1 MFLYSIGR
9 SFMFALQSFGRNIWL
24 SIATIFI
31 IFLAFVSINF
41 LVLINGI
48 SQSAIAAVQDKVDI
62 SVYIKTDVSES
73 KIMEMKNHLSS
84 MAEIK
89 NIVYKSPE
97 LNLKEFQE
105 RHASDEKIQET
116 LKELNN
122 NPLGATL
129 IVKAKE
135 LTDYPNVLKSL
146 DNPAYS
152 DLIEEKNFE
161 DHSAAIDR
169 INTIADNVKR
179 GCLAVSIMFA
189 IIAILIVFN
198 TVRIAIFTHQNEIA
212 IMKLVGA
219 GNWFVRSP
227 FIIESVLTGVIGCA
241 IALALVYPLVSFV
254 QPQLSSFFGDM
265 NFNLISYFN
274 ANLIKI
280 IGFELLGIIVVNI
293 ISSSLAIGKYLNV

>member
-1 MFLYSIGR
+1 
-9 SFMFALQSFGRNIWL
+9 MFALQSFGRNIWL